1 MKVSNLRK
9 NLKKKRD
16 KLLMN
21 KMKEKLIKN
30 NVNKWLLE

>member
-30 NVNKWLLE
+30 NVNKCLLE